1 MTSIFEKEW
10 IKIGRIYSP
19 PNDNSWMHS
28 HASVPFAFLKENNE
42 HRIFFSPRCANN
54 ISRVGWLD
62 INLDNP
68 KLILDISKRPYIEE
82 GKLGTYCD
90 TGIMPSWI
98 LFNNSTNK
106 YHFFFIG
113 WTKRI
118 TVPFHQAIG
127 EIVIDKITK
136 YTNFESYP
144 IMDRSPSDPFYV
156 SNPCVVKKGKKF
168 YMYYLSCLGW
178 FDKLSPKSK
187 YCIKVAVS
195 DDLKTW
201 CENENFLFP
210 MQNIIAYA
218 RPSVIIIDNIFH
230 MWFSVRKSKRD
241 YIIKHA
247 TSKDG
252 LKFDID
258 NSLRLYPSEKGWDSE
273 MVAYPHVFKF
283 KKDIFML
290 YCGNG
295 YSSSGFGLAKIR
307 RK

>member
-1 MTSIFEKEW
+1 
-10 IKIGRIYSP
+10 
-19 PNDNSWMHS
+19 
-28 HASVPFAFLKENNE
+28 
-42 HRIFFSPRCANN
+42 
-54 ISRVGWLD
+54 
-62 INLDNP
+62 
-68 KLILDISKRPYIEE
+68 
-82 GKLGTYCD
+82 
-90 TGIMPSWI
+90 
-98 LFNNSTNK
+98 
-106 YHFFFIG
+106 
-113 WTKRI
+113 
-118 TVPFHQAIG
+118 
-127 EIVIDKITK
+127 
-136 YTNFESYP
+136 
-144 IMDRSPSDPFYV
+144 
-156 SNPCVVKKGKKF
+156 
-168 YMYYLSCLGW
+168 
-178 FDKLSPKSK
+178 
-187 YCIKVAVS
+187 
-195 DDLKTW
+195 
-201 CENENFLFP
+201 